1 MKSLRRMLVAIIA
14 VLLAAVGVLVGRTMW
29 QQYDRDLAAKGLEF
43 LPGVSQHIQDFH
55 RVKVRD
61 GRKVWEV
68 SADDAQYF
76 DEEKT
81 VVVRDAAIQLFLSD
95 GRIVGLRGDEGR
107 ILLDGREI
115 SEVQLNG
122 QIEVTLADY
131 VVHTARATYY
141 HDRQV
146 ISVPTPVD
154 ISGNALHLRGD
165 RMEIDVSNQSVS
177 LLSNIAMRL
186 EPALL
191 KGGGDAA
198 L

>member
-1 MKSLRRMLVAIIA
+1 MKFLRRILVITIA
-14 VLLAAVGVLVGRTMW
+14 VLLVAVGVLVGRTMW
-29 QQYDRDLAAKGLEF
+29 QQHGRDLATKGLEF

-61 GRKVWEV
+61 GSKVWEIF
-68 SADDAQYF
+68 AHDAQYF
-76 DEEKT
+76 DEDKT
-81 VVVRDAAIQLFLSD
+81 VVVRAAAVQLFLSD
-95 GRIVGLRGDEGR
+95 GRTVGLRGDEGR
-107 ILLDGREI
+107 ILLEGREI
-115 SEVQLNG
+115 TEVQLDG

-146 ISVPTPVD
+146 ISVPTAVD

-165 RMEIDVSNQSVS
+165 RMEIDVSTQCVS
-177 LLSNIAMRL
+177 LLSNVAMRI

-191 KGGGDAA
+191 KGGDNAA